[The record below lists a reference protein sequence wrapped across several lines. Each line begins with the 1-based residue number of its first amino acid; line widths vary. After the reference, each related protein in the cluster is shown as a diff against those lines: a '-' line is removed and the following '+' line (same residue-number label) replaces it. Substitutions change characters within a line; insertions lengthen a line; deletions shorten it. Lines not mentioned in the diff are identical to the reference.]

1 MHRFLVLFA
10 FLCLFFFIKPAL
22 AANVN
27 YVPFTEDF
35 SNPER
40 GFMGQTDVW
49 PDQTGSFSG
58 IDKANVN
65 DSLIW
70 IYFRLDNYRSK
81 PLDTAGLNRIRAA
94 FDEARSK
101 KMKVVA
107 RFIYNFGPG
116 WTDVKS
122 QMTPDAPIDLVLQ
135 HISQLAPVF
144 QEEADTIAAIQAG
157 FAGHYGEWHSS
168 YYDLNSPQ
176 NGKRIIE
183 ALLAALPPGLMLQMR
198 YPTDKKTMY
207 GSPIADSE
215 AFGRIPKSRIGH
227 HNDCFLANEDD
238 EGTYRTYPL
247 QTPTTSEIQ
256 AWKDYVAQDGLYTPV
271 GGESCTLNPPRSS
284 CQSALTEMSQ
294 LRWSF
299 MNNEYHPDV
308 LNDWISG
315 GCMTDVRKKLGYRF
329 LLISGDIP
337 TTAASGGIMPI
348 SIVIKND
355 GFASPYNRRPAYIVF
370 DNVSG
375 RYEIPLLGLDLRL
388 LRGSVEALL
397 TINLALP
404 SSIPSGSYRMS
415 LWLPDPSDRLKSD
428 PAFSI
433 RLANASM
440 WEQSTGMNVLAPSI
454 IISSTS
460 CIKKNTGDSDCDGVV
475 NISDFEIWRKEY
487 FQTISSKTAD
497 FDTSGKIDLADFE
510 IWRKGYFGLT

>member
-1 MHRFLVLFA
+1 
-10 FLCLFFFIKPAL
+10 
-22 AANVN
+22 
-27 YVPFTEDF
+27 
-35 SNPER
+35 
-40 GFMGQTDVW
+40 
-49 PDQTGSFSG
+49 
-58 IDKANVN
+58 
-65 DSLIW
+65 
-70 IYFRLDNYRSK
+70 
-81 PLDTAGLNRIRAA
+81 
-94 FDEARSK
+94 
-101 KMKVVA
+101 
-107 RFIYNFGPG
+107 
-116 WTDVKS
+116 
-122 QMTPDAPIDLVLQ
+122 
-135 HISQLAPVF
+135 
-144 QEEADTIAAIQAG
+144 
-157 FAGHYGEWHSS
+157 
-168 YYDLNSPQ
+168 
-176 NGKRIIE
+176 
-183 ALLAALPPGLMLQMR
+183 
-198 YPTDKKTMY
+198 
-207 GSPIADSE
+207 
-215 AFGRIPKSRIGH
+215 
-227 HNDCFLANEDD
+227 
-238 EGTYRTYPL
+238 
-247 QTPTTSEIQ
+247 
-256 AWKDYVAQDGLYTPV
+256 
-271 GGESCTLNPPRSS
+271 
-284 CQSALTEMSQ
+284 
-294 LRWSF
+294 
-299 MNNEYHPDV
+299 
-308 LNDWISG
+308 
-315 GCMTDVRKKLGYRF
+315 MTDVRKKLGYRF